1 MLIPNA
7 SREETAAAAEA
18 VRARVEALRLPHP
31 DSSVAPVV
39 TVSVVPG
46 TTRGTDTLFT
56 PSSRTVRARSRMMA
70 EFCRAMRRLVSAVT
84 IAADPG
90 VRVV

>member
-39 TVSVVPG
+39 TVSVG
-46 TTRGTDTLFT
+46 ASWAQ
-56 PSSRTVRARSRMMA
+56 PSAEAAMA
-70 EFCRAMRRLVSAVT
+70 DLVSV
-84 IAADPG
+84 ADQALYRAKQG
-90 VRVV
+90 GRNRA